1 MRSITLERTGGTRR
15 AGLLTVIGIALIPVT
30 VGGVL
35 LLSLNGSTDRL
46 KTVTAAI
53 VNEDDG
59 VKLNGQT
66 VPLGRELAG
75 DLVRGTAKS
84 SGASANYTWV
94 LTKRADATSGL
105 NDGRYAAVVTIP
117 KQFSKA
123 ATSYSDADTA
133 RQATIQV
140 ATSDQERL
148 ADGAISS
155 AITNTATDV
164 LSRDLTKGYLSNI
177 YVSFNTLHGSLGKAA
192 SGAKKIA
199 AGLASSSAGTT
210 KLATGEQSLA
220 SGTSSLA
227 SGLHKLAD
235 GSAQATAGTA
245 KLADGT
251 SSLASGTSSLAGGLK
266 KLATGAHASATGAGS
281 LASGATQLASGASS
295 LATGLGKLHD
305 GTKALPDQAKQ
316 IATGAAGVAS
326 GVGAIA
332 QLEQQNP
339 DMTLAQVDAALK
351 SKGSSLQQL
360 AGGASGIASGTSA
373 LGDGLSSLS
382 DGIGS
387 SASGASSLASGAE
400 QLSGGTTKLAGGLGS
415 LADGATA
422 SAKGAGTLAGGVATL
437 AAGAHRLADGSKQI
451 TSGIQSSAGGADQL
465 ADGTAGLST
474 GITKLASGSA
484 QLSKGQATLASGL
497 GTAADKLPT
506 YSTAQRT
513 NLAAAVAQPVAAT
526 APGGLSLLTRSGMP
540 VLISLALWMGAFA
553 IYLLLQ
559 AATRRALTSSRSS
572 LALALGG
579 YLPGLVIG
587 GVQGLALAGIAQVA
601 LHLHVGAWFELAG
614 VAIVIGAS
622 FAAVAQGLTA
632 ILGGVGRF
640 LIVVVAV
647 LALATSLISTS
658 PALLTTIAGVLPT
671 APAAT
676 AVLHVITG
684 TAGVGGAVTSLVVW
698 GLLGLLLTTLAIA
711 RQRSVTP
718 RRLAAL
724 AAG

>member
-1 MRSITLERTGGTRR
+1 MRTITLERTGGSRR
-15 AGLLTVIGIALIPVT
+15 AGLLTVVGIALIPVT
-30 VGGVL
+30 LGGVL
-35 LLSLNGSTDRL
+35 LFSLNGSTDRL

-75 DLVRGTAKS
+75 DLVRGTAEA

-94 LTKRADATSGL
+94 LTRKADAASGL

-140 ATSDQERL
+140 ATSDQQRL

-164 LSRDLTKGYLSNI
+164 LSRDLTKSYLSNI
-177 YVSFNTLHGSLGKAA
+177 YVSFNTLHGSLGTAA
-192 SGAKKIA
+192 TGAKKIA
-199 AGLASSSAGTT
+199 SGLASSSAGTK
-210 KLATGEQSLA
+210 KLATGEQSL
-220 SGTSSLA
+220 STGTSSLA
-227 SGLHKLAD
+227 SGLHKLAG
-235 GSAQATAGTA
+235 GSAQTTTGTT

-266 KLATGAHASATGAGS
+266 KLATGARASATGADS
-281 LASGATQLASGASS
+281 LASGGRKLASGASS
-295 LATGLGKLHD
+295 LATGLGRLRD

-316 IATGAAGVAS
+316 LAAGATGVAS

-339 DMTLAQVDAALK
+339 DMTLAQVDAALA
-351 SKGSSLQQL
+351 SKGSSLRQL
-360 AGGASGIASGTSA
+360 AGGASGVASGTSA
-373 LGDGLSSLS
+373 LGGGLSSLS
-382 DGIGS
+382 DGIAA
-387 SASGASSLASGAE
+387 SATGASSLASGAA
-400 QLSGGTTKLAGGLGS
+400 QLGSGTTKLADGLDS
-415 LADGATA
+415 LADGTSA
-422 SAKGAGTLAGGVATL
+422 SAKGAGKLAGGASTL
-437 AAGAHRLADGSKQI
+437 ASGAHRLADGSKQI
-451 TSGIQSSAGGADQL
+451 TSGITSSAGGADQL
-465 ADGTAGLST
+465 ADGSSSLST

-484 QLSKGQATLASGL
+484 KLAKGQTTLASGL
-497 GTAADKLPT
+497 GTAAAKLPT
-506 YSTAQRT
+506 YSTVQRT
-513 NLAAAVAQPVAAT
+513 NLAAAVAHPVAAT

-540 VLISLALWMGAFA
+540 LLISLALWMGAFA

-572 LALALGG
+572 FALAIGG

-587 GVQGLALAGIAQVA
+587 ALQGVALAGIAQVT

-632 ILGGVGRF
+632 ILGGIGRF

-658 PALLTTIAGVLPT
+658 PALLVTIAGVLPT

-684 TAGVGGAVTSLVVW
+684 TAGVAGAVTSLVVW
-698 GLLGLLLTTLAIA
+698 GLLGLLLTTVAIV
-711 RQRSVTP
+711 RQRSVSP
-718 RRLAAL
+718 HRIGAL
-724 AAG
+724 AAS